1 MSRYLRATLAL
12 TSAVA
17 GAVLFAVP
25 AAAQPSGNPV
35 SGDDRATAHAGNVV
49 AADCDD
55 LYPGSHDVT
64 GDLTATDDGTYIDVT
79 AIADGV
85 DVVGVIVKGGPAYNQ
100 YDVADLGDLSWLD
113 LHSPLNAS
121 GKPAGI
127 SHWFACGVGESTTT
141 TTTTTTGTT
150 TGTTTETTETTETTT
165 DSSSSETSTTTGSSG
180 SESSSAGVTT
190 TTSADVSP
198 VAEDDDL
205 ASTGF
210 DGGWL
215 VALAAV
221 LLIAGGAVLLL
232 LRARAR
238 S

>member
-17 GAVLFAVP
+17 GAVLFAAPVI
-25 AAAQPSGNPV
+25 AQPADDPV
-35 SGDDRATAHAGNVV
+35 PGDDRAAAHSGNVV
-49 AADCDD
+49 AADCDE

-79 AIADGV
+79 AVADGV

-100 YDVADLGDLSWLD
+100 YDVADLGALPWLD
-113 LHSPLNAS
+113 LHSPLNSS

-141 TTTTTTGTT
+141 TTTTTTTGTE
-150 TGTTTETTETTETTT
+150 TTTETTTTTT
-165 DSSSSETSTTTGSSG
+165 DSSSSETSTTTTGSSS
-180 SESSSAGVTT
+180 SESSGASVTT

-210 DGGWL
+210 NGGWL
-215 VALAAV
+215 VALAAG
-221 LLIAGGAVLLL
+221 LLIAGGAVLFLM
-232 LRARAR
+232 RARAR

>member
-1 MSRYLRATLAL
+1 MTRYIRAGLAL

-17 GAVLFAVP
+17 GAVLFAAP
-25 AAAQPSGNPV
+25 AAAAPAGDPV
-35 SGDDRATAHAGNVV
+35 SGTDRATAHSGNVV
-49 AADCDD
+49 AADCAE

-64 GDLTATDDGTYIDVT
+64 GELTTTDDGTHLDVT
-79 AIADGV
+79 AVADGV
-85 DVVGVIVKGGPAYNQ
+85 DVVGVIVKGGPAYNR
-100 YDVADLGDLSWLD
+100 YDVADLGDLPWLD

-127 SHWFACGVGESTTT
+127 SHWFACGVGENTTT
-141 TTTTTTGTT
+141 TATTT
-150 TGTTTETTETTETTT
+150 TGTTTETTTTTT
-165 DSSSSETSTTTGSSG
+165 DSSSTETTTSGSG
-180 SESSSAGVTT
+180 SESSSVAVTT

-215 VALAAV
+215 VALAAG

-232 LRARAR
+232 LRTRAR

>member
-17 GAVLFAVP
+17 GAVLFAAP
-25 AAAQPSGNPV
+25 AIAEPSSNPV
-35 SGDDRATAHAGNVV
+35 PGDDRATAHSGNVV

-79 AIADGV
+79 AVADGV
-85 DVVGVIVKGGPAYNQ
+85 DVVGVIVKGGPAYNK
-100 YDVADLGDLSWLD
+100 YDVANLDDLPWLD
-113 LHSPLNAS
+113 LHSPLNSS

-141 TTTTTTGTT
+141 TTTTTTTDTT
-150 TGTTTETTETTETTT
+150 TDTSTETTTTTTT
-165 DSSSSETSTTTGSSG
+165 DSSSSETSTTSGSSG
-180 SESSSAGVTT
+180 SESSSAAVTT
-190 TTSADVSP
+190 TTSVDVSP

-210 DGGWL
+210 NGGWL
-215 VALAAV
+215 IALAAG
-221 LLIAGGAVLLL
+221 LLLAGGAVLLL
-232 LRARAR
+232 LRTRAR

>member
-17 GAVLFAVP
+17 GAVLFATP
-25 AAAQPSGNPV
+25 ALGQPSGDPV
-35 SGDDRATAHAGNVV
+35 SGDDRATAHPGNVV
-49 AADCDD
+49 AADCGA

-79 AIADGV
+79 AVVGGV

-100 YDVADLGDLSWLD
+100 YDVADLGDLPWLD
-113 LHSPLNAS
+113 LHSPVNAS
-121 GKPAGI
+121 GGPAGI

-141 TTTTTTGTT
+141 TTTTTDNT
-150 TGTTTETTETTETTT
+150 TTTETTTTT
-165 DSSSSETSTTTGSSG
+165 PDSSSPVTTTTTGNG
-180 SESSSAGVTT
+180 SESSSAAVTT
-190 TTSADVSP
+190 TTSVDVAP
-198 VAEDDDL
+198 AAQDDDL

-210 DGGWL
+210 NGGWL
-215 VALAAV
+215 MALAAG